1 MGLTLLIL
9 SLGHERLWERL
20 PASPYFANA
29 WMVLLS
35 LAIISAGALIA
46 FAMVV
51 AEFALIANTS
61 ALTFMVAGTFKEI
74 VTGGWLVGGW
84 VDACGCWVDVAGCSP
99 GTWRGAANINTVLTG
114 NHPSLP
120 LPCPSLPCPLLQWRL
135 RCCSWGR
142 ASPG

>member
-1 MGLTLLIL
+1 MGLTLLVL
-9 SLGHERLWERL
+9 SLAHERLWERL

-35 LAIISAGALIA
+35 LAIIFAGALIA

-74 VTGGWLVGGW
+74 VTGGCRWVLVGACGW
-84 VDACGCWVDVAGCSP
+84 SAGCLWVLDACGWVV
-99 GTWRGAANINTVLTG
+99 
-114 NHPSLP
+114 
-120 LPCPSLPCPLLQWRL
+120 
-135 RCCSWGR
+135 
-142 ASPG
+142 

>member
-9 SLGHERLWERL
+9 SLAHERLWERL

-35 LAIISAGALIA
+35 LAIIFAGALIA

-74 VTGGWLVGGW
+74 VTGGCRWVLVGAGGCLW
-84 VDACGCWVDVAGCSP
+84 VLGASGCLWVVCWMLVGAGCLWVGGLIAP
-99 GTWRGAANINTVLTG
+99 
-114 NHPSLP
+114 
-120 LPCPSLPCPLLQWRL
+120 
-135 RCCSWGR
+135 
-142 ASPG
+142 

>member
-9 SLGHERLWERL
+9 SLAHERLWVRL

-35 LAIISAGALIA
+35 LAIIFAGALIA

-74 VTGGWLVGGW
+74 VTGGWLGGCGCCIL
-84 VDACGCWVDVAGCSP
+84 DACGCLLDACGCC
-99 GTWRGAANINTVLTG
+99 GCR
-114 NHPSLP
+114 
-120 LPCPSLPCPLLQWRL
+120 
-135 RCCSWGR
+135 SWLV
-142 ASPG
+142 